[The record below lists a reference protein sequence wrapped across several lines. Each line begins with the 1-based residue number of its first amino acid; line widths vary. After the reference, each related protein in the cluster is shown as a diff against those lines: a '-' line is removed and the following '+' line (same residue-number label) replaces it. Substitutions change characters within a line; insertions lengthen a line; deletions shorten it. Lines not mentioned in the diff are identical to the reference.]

1 MWRTASDKEAS
12 YKTTAE
18 KLKWQH
24 WVVGSWGCGQILE
37 QFRRLKLK
45 TWGFPGG
52 SNNKESACNAGDPG
66 SNPGLERS
74 PEEGNGNLLQ
84 YSCLENYMD
93 RETCQV
99 IQSTGSQKSRTWPK
113 IEDTLAYY
121 LVWINTFCQNL
132 TLSFECSK
140 INYKTE
146 NTAKYFGWYQCPYN
160 TVLFLPINIIHLKVP
175 PFQQGRNKSSLKTQ
189 RRK

>member
-1 MWRTASDKEAS
+1 MHYSENHLATVWRTASDKEAS

-66 SNPGLERS
+66 LIPGLGRSLGERNSNP
-74 PEEGNGNLLQ
+74 LQ
-84 YSCLENYMD
+84 YSFLKNPMD
-93 RETCQV
+93 REAWWV
-99 IQSTGSQKSRTWPK
+99 
-113 IEDTLAYY
+113 
-121 LVWINTFCQNL
+121 
-132 TLSFECSK
+132 
-140 INYKTE
+140 
-146 NTAKYFGWYQCPYN
+146 
-160 TVLFLPINIIHLKVP
+160 TVPGVVKESEI
-175 PFQQGRNKSSLKTQ
+175 T
-189 RRK
+189 